1 MGRGKTSKSHDW
13 KTIFK
18 LKNLM
23 RARKR
28 KWLSR
33 ISKIV
38 EIPES
43 SIFGSLPCYSTM
55 RRNLRISK
63 VFINIMPK
71 GLRIYLFW
79 VIGYFYC

>member
-18 LKNLM
+18 LKNLL

-28 KWLSR
+28 KWLSK

-38 EIPES
+38 
-43 SIFGSLPCYSTM
+43 
-55 RRNLRISK
+55 
-63 VFINIMPK
+63 K
-71 GLRIYLFW
+71 GYQKGGAN
-79 VIGYFYC
+79 VP